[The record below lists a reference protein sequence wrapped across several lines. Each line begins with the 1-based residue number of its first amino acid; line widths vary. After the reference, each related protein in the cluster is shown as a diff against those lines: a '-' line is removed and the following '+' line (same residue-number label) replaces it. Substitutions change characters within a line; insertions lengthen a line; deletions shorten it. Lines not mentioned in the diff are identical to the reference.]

1 MDNNIEI
8 MDKIYEANV
17 YRKEQEYDVAM
28 KKYMELYQTI
38 KRNKQY
44 YSQYGC
50 EILKQLC
57 FCYRKKGNVSSA
69 IESINEA
76 IKLANKNSLR
86 YGSNDG
92 ARENLA
98 ICYMNKGVIYDERG
112 IYDEAIENYN
122 MGVAI
127 FRQLVVHNDAKVNLL
142 INALLNLGTVYY
154 NNKDYNAA
162 EHIFIELLNFLGEN
176 KEKDNRGIYAME
188 YLEKIQRTEG
198 EGT

>member
-8 MDKIYEANV
+8 MDKMHEANV
-17 YRKEQEYDVAM
+17 YRKEREYDVAIE
-28 KKYMELYQTI
+28 KYIELYQAI

-57 FCYRKKGNVSSA
+57 FCYRKKGNIGAA
-69 IESINEA
+69 IKSINEA

-86 YGSNDG
+86 YESNDG

-122 MGVAI
+122 MGVII
-127 FRQLVVHNDAKVNLL
+127 FRDLVAHNDAKVNLL

-154 NNKDYNAA
+154 NNKDYNTA
-162 EHIFIELLNFLGEN
+162 EHIFIELLNSLGET
-176 KEKDNRGIYAME
+176 KEEDGRGIYAIE
-188 YLEKIQRTEG
+188 YLEKIQGREG
-198 EGT
+198 EKT